1 MKKSLIFFFILIT
14 LIVSYYLLNDSYRI
28 SLEAKAYF
36 ELGNYKKAYKLSNE
50 AYKLNKYNNQAFTI
64 LTQSK
69 IAKVWQD
76 YINESNEYFMQIN
89 SISNKDIIKNDDKI
103 RIKMM
108 LEIIIGEFKNLPQSK
123 LLNKDLKNQAQNNYK
138 KAKELYNGI
147 FKKTTK

>member
-1 MKKSLIFFFILIT
+1 MKKIFLFFSILIVA
-14 LIVSYYLLNDSYRI
+14 IISYYLFNDSYRY
-28 SLEAKAYF
+28 SLEAKAYY
-36 ELGNYKKAYKLSNE
+36 EIGNYKKAYQLANN
-50 AYKLNKYNNQAFTI
+50 AYKLNKYNTQAFTI

-76 YINESNEYFMQIN
+76 YINESNEYFIQID

-108 LEIIIGEFKNLPQSK
+108 LEIIIGEFKTLPHSK
-123 LLNKDLKNQAQNNYK
+123 LLNKNLEMKAQQNYK